1 MKIAIDFGHGVGSDR
16 GAVGVIAEETIINSV
31 GTLVVSKLNALGHTV
46 IEVRPTSA
54 LSVSD
59 SLSQRCQK
67 ADNNNVDLFVSLHAN
82 AGGGVGTEVF
92 TYNAKEVPEAR
103 AVLNNIVSL
112 GFTNR
117 GIKDGSGLYV
127 VKHPSATAMLIEICF
142 CDTQSDVDKYNSIG
156 AEAIANAIVSGLTGQ
171 TVSTESGKGYVVTS
185 YLPNAYEGYDGIDI
199 NYVLSYFGDV
209 KCYVRGN
216 DKGIWIETS
225 YLTIDKCNELKSTL
239 GSWFYEI
246 KY

>member
-103 AVLNNIVSL
+103 AVLNNIVAL

-117 GIKDGSGLYV
+117 GIKDGNGLYV

-156 AEAIANAIVSGLTGQ
+156 SEAIANAIVSGLTGQ

-199 NYVLSYFGDV
+199 NYVLSYFGDA